1 MRRGKET
8 EREGEEKGWGESN
21 GRERSKRGGEFE
33 RQERATGTSLVAA
46 LHFCTLALIWQN
58 WDLSQISAHT
68 GKHNFPLNVQPRQL
82 CYYEFI

>member
-33 RQERATGTSLVAA
+33 RQERANGTSLVAA
-46 LHFCTLALIWQN
+46 LHFCTLAPIWQN
-58 WDLSQISAHT
+58 WDLSAFSTHWKTQFPPKRSA
-68 GKHNFPLNVQPRQL
+68 KAALL
-82 CYYEFI
+82 L